1 MRLLLLLLLPRLAL
15 AAPWP
20 HVPPVAMASAPP
32 GGGGDDG
39 ARPLGLL
46 GGADGDD
53 DDPFN
58 NSTSAP
64 RDGRLNQSLCPDC
77 GTMVSSSQLDMHRGR
92 KRCLAQQKQNQ
103 LDRDYPN
110 SCPKCAIA
118 LDPHN
123 GENRRRHIDSCK
135 PPAPAKKRKA
145 PALVGGVSS
154 KSQALMAGFFKRP
167 APAPAAAAAAPAPAA
182 APTPTPEPPALDG
195 DFHDEAFGGIPDF
208 GSDDSGT
215 RCWLRRRLQRAR
227 PRLRTPR
234 RLLQLRRLG
243 SATKKQRL
251 EAARAAALAT
261 GLAALSLAPLP
272 PPWTMAT
279 ARR

>member
-1 MRLLLLLLLPRLAL
+1 MRLLLLLLLLPRLAL

-46 GGADGDD
+46 GGERG
-53 DDPFN
+53 DDPFD
-58 NSTSAP
+58 NSTAAP

-77 GTMVSSSQLDMHRGR
+77 GAMVSSSQLDMHRGR

-110 SCPKCAIA
+110 SFPKCAIA
-118 LDPHN
+118 LDPHT
-123 GENRRRHIDSCK
+123 GENRRRHIVSYK

-154 KSQALMAGFFKRP
+154 NSQAIMAGFFKRP
-167 APAPAAAAAAPAPAA
+167 APRQQRQLRQRQRQRPRQ
-182 APTPTPEPPALDG
+182 PPSHLRLTAT
-195 DFHDEAFGGIPDF
+195 FIHDEAFGGIPDF

-243 SATKKQRL
+243 SATKQQRL
-251 EAARAAALAT
+251 EAARAAALAAE
-261 GLAALSLAPLP
+261 LAALSLAPLP
-272 PPWTMAT
+272 PPWAIAT